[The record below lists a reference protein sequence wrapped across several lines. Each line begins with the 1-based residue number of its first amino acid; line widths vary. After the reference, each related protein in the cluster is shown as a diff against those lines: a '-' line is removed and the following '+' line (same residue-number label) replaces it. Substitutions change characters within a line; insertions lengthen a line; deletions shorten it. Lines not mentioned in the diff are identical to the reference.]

1 MYNYITRIQA
11 TLTKTHDQYTI
22 NKATNYDKMSK
33 IDHTKKQLTAPNLP
47 FFKNTTPHTQPL
59 YVSTLTSLNSTP
71 PWRSKLQKHIREPLD
86 TTMGHGK
93 FAAKTASWSQKA
105 RRDFESA

>member
-1 MYNYITRIQA
+1 MTTSLEYRQHSQTP
-11 TLTKTHDQYTI
+11 HDQYTI
-22 NKATNYDKMSK
+22 NKAINYDKMSK

-47 FFKNTTPHTQPL
+47 FFKNTTPHTQHL

-93 FAAKTASWSQKA
+93 FAAKTASWSQRA

>member
-33 IDHTKKQLTAPNLP
+33 IDHTKSN
-47 FFKNTTPHTQPL
+47 
-59 YVSTLTSLNSTP
+59 
-71 PWRSKLQKHIREPLD
+71 
-86 TTMGHGK
+86 
-93 FAAKTASWSQKA
+93 
-105 RRDFESA
+105 